1 MLKAFKAFIFGLGS
15 IVLGIVWVA
24 QPGTPGTGGGVALI
38 LVGLF
43 LILRGFRLLTGAGS
57 MQLKTAGSTGSTGS
71 TGSNLFSHR
80 RVISPQDSRP
90 EVPFKM

>member
-15 IVLGIVWVA
+15 IVLGIIWVA

-57 MQLKTAGSTGSTGS
+57 MQLTTPRS